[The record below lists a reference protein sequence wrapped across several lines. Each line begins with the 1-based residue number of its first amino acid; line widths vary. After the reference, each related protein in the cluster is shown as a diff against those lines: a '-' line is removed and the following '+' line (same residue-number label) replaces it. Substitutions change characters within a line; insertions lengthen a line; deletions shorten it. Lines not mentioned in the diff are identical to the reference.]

1 MGGKGML
8 GCQRAAAVWPSMSQ
22 PFSSSG
28 ERRCCS
34 VYLLHQP
41 PFPPASH
48 CRTNSP
54 INSYLRFLMV
64 LMAFVT
70 FGLRSA
76 NTTSLICVLFSA
88 QLGTGKQK
96 RLALRSRCISRH
108 NLPILGC
115 ASRSCDSHCCP
126 SLQPSPPVHWSLGF
140 STSAAHL
147 GSNGK
152 ATAAAFCMN
161 RYTPHDPNTPGPQ
174 YPDPSHTTLW
184 VYGCSK
190 TIPSNGD
197 VINHHKSLVYTASSL
212 QTCILHPKF
221 MCPWLRRCSGNKS
234 LAEAPFATVTTC
246 LNIWLLCQWKEPD
259 GE

>member
-8 GCQRAAAVWPSMSQ
+8 GCQRAAAVRPSMSQ

-34 VYLLHQP
+34 MYLLHQP
-41 PFPPASH
+41 PFPPVGH
-48 CRTNSP
+48 RRTNSP

-70 FGLRSA
+70 FGLRST

-96 RLALRSRCISRH
+96 RLALRSHCISRH
-108 NLPILGC
+108 NLPTWLCILQLWQ
-115 ASRSCDSHCCP
+115 
-126 SLQPSPPVHWSLGF
+126 SLLSLPAPSPPVHWSLGF
-140 STSAAHL
+140 STSASHL
-147 GSNGK
+147 GSNSK

-197 VINHHKSLVYTASSL
+197 VINQHKSLVYAVSSL

-221 MCPWLRRCSGNKS
+221 MCPWLRRCSAEKS